1 VFSPTSQPISQI
13 PCCQQSRV
21 NTLSLSKFGIQFT
34 KCRIESRFPNIIR
47 IPIPIPI
54 LFLFL
59 FLLTSSNFNKSP
71 YFENRNNFFFFS
83 SRIMG
88 FKSLFH
94 RKKKSDSANNSSTT
108 TATTTTNSF
117 PSRST
122 SLNKTAEQMAE
133 LEQVFKK
140 FDVNGDGKISSSELG
155 SIMGSLGHPATEEE
169 LEKMIREVDADG
181 DGYIDLKE
189 FVELNTKGVD
199 SDEALENLK
208 DAFSVYDIDGNG
220 VISAEELLKVMR
232 SLGDECSLAEC
243 KKMISGVDRNGDG
256 MISFDEFKVMMMMG
270 SRQDLMD
277 PPRQVSV

>member
-1 VFSPTSQPISQI
+1 
-13 PCCQQSRV
+13 
-21 NTLSLSKFGIQFT
+21 
-34 KCRIESRFPNIIR
+34 
-47 IPIPIPI
+47 
-54 LFLFL
+54 
-59 FLLTSSNFNKSP
+59 
-71 YFENRNNFFFFS
+71 
-83 SRIMG
+83 MG

-94 RKKKSDSANNSSTT
+94 RKKKSDLANNSSTA

-181 DGYIDLKE
+181 DGYIDLNE

-256 MISFDEFKVMMMMG
+256 MIQF
-270 SRQDLMD
+270 
-277 PPRQVSV
+277 